1 MGPRAWGLAMT
12 APGHRRGARRNTGP
26 AKIKSCEVDLAALSD
41 PLVISELSETP
52 NRTGRFRVA
61 INGTTLGDL
70 TLDFVAD
77 TGVREGRTIT
87 RLQAVEMIGAVDR
100 TAVLDK
106 ALDLLAVRAR
116 SSRDLSLR
124 LRRAGAR
131 DPDISWAVSRL
142 ASQGFVDDAA
152 YARGVA
158 RTKALG
164 GGVSRRKVITV
175 LRQKGIAADV
185 AAEAMDATLA
195 DVSLDEYGAALAA
208 AEKRVRAL
216 SSLEPAKRRQRL
228 YAFLARRG
236 YETDVV
242 RRVVTEVLR

>member
-1 MGPRAWGLAMT
+1 MREAKRPKRRA
-12 APGHRRGARRNTGP
+12 RGP
-26 AKIKSCEVDLAALSD
+26 ARIPTSDLDLTTLND
-41 PLVISELSETP
+41 PLIISELSEIP
-52 NRTGRFRVA
+52 NRSGRFRVA
-61 INGTTLGDL
+61 VNGVTLGDL

-77 TGVREGRTIT
+77 AGVREGRTIT
-87 RLQAVEMIGAVDR
+87 RPQAFEIINAVDR

-116 SSRDLSLR
+116 SSRDLGVR

-131 DPDISWAVSRL
+131 DPDISWAVARL
-142 ASQGFVDDAA
+142 QSQGFVDDAA

-158 RTKALG
+158 RARTLG
-164 GGVSRRKVITV
+164 GGISRRKVITV

-208 AEKRVRAL
+208 AQKRARAL
-216 SSLEPAKRRQRL
+216 SSIEPAKRRQRL

-236 YETDVV
+236 YDTDVV
-242 RRVVTEVLR
+242 RRVVAEVLR

>member
-1 MGPRAWGLAMT
+1 MREAKRTTRRA
-12 APGHRRGARRNTGP
+12 RGP
-26 AKIKSCEVDLAALSD
+26 ARIAVSDLDLTTLND
-41 PLVISELSETP
+41 PLIISELSETP
-52 NRTGRFRVA
+52 NRSGRYRVA
-61 INGTTLGDL
+61 LNGVTLGDL

-77 TGVREGRTIT
+77 SGVREGRTIT
-87 RLQAVEMIGAVDR
+87 RLQAVEMIDAVDR

-116 SSRDLSLR
+116 SSRDLRIR

-131 DPDISWAVSRL
+131 DPDISWAVARL
-142 ASQGFVDDAA
+142 ESQGFVDDAA

-158 RTKALG
+158 RSKALG
-164 GGVSRRKVITV
+164 GGISRRKVITV

-216 SSLEPAKRRQRL
+216 SSLEPAKQRQRL

>member
-1 MGPRAWGLAMT
+1 MREAKRPTRRA
-12 APGHRRGARRNTGP
+12 RGP
-26 AKIKSCEVDLAALSD
+26 ARIATNELDLTTLND
-41 PLVISELSETP
+41 PLIISELSETP
-52 NRTGRFRVA
+52 NRSGRFRVA
-61 INGTTLGDL
+61 LNGITLGDL

-77 TGVREGRTIT
+77 AGVREGRTIT
-87 RLQAVEMIGAVDR
+87 RLQAVEMINAVDR

-131 DPDISWAVSRL
+131 DPDISWAVARL
-142 ASQGFVDDAA
+142 ESQGFVDDAA

-158 RTKALG
+158 RAKTLG
-164 GGVSRRKVITV
+164 GGVSRRRVITV

-208 AEKRVRAL
+208 AQKRVRAL

>member
-1 MGPRAWGLAMT
+1 MSSPRGR
-12 APGHRRGARRNTGP
+12 PGSRRKRGP
-26 AKIKSCEVDLAALSD
+26 ARIAISDVDLSTLND
-41 PLVISELSETP
+41 PLIISELTETQ
-52 NRTGRFRVA
+52 NRSGRFRVA
-61 INGTTLGDL
+61 INGVALGDL

-77 TGVREGRTIT
+77 SGVREGKTIT
-87 RLQAVEMIGAVDR
+87 RFQGVEMINAVDR

-116 SSRDLSLR
+116 SSRDLSIR

-142 ASQGFVDDAA
+142 AAQGFVDDAA

-158 RTKALG
+158 RAKALA

-185 AAEAMDATLA
+185 ATEAIEATLV

-216 SSLEPAKRRQRL
+216 SGLEPAKKRQRL

-236 YETDVV
+236 YESDVV
-242 RRVVTEVLR
+242 RRVITEVLR

>member
-1 MGPRAWGLAMT
+1 MT
-12 APGHRRGARRNTGP
+12 D
-26 AKIKSCEVDLAALSD
+26 VDLNGMND
-41 PLVISELSETP
+41 PLVVSELSETQ
-52 NRTGRFRVA
+52 NRSGRFRVA
-61 INGTTLGDL
+61 INGVTVGDL

-77 TGVREGRTIT
+77 AGVREGRILE
-87 RLQAVEMIGAVDR
+87 RLQAVEILNAVDR

-116 SSRDLSLR
+116 SSRDLSIR

-131 DPDISWAVSRL
+131 DPDISWAVARL
-142 ASQGFVDDAA
+142 ESQGFVDDAA

-158 RTKALG
+158 RAKTLG
-164 GGVSRRKVITV
+164 GGVSRRKVIAV

-208 AEKRVRAL
+208 AQKRVRAL
-216 SSLEPAKRRQRL
+216 SSIEPAKRRQRL

-236 YETDVV
+236 YESDVV
-242 RRVVTEVLR
+242 RRVLTEVLR

>member
-1 MGPRAWGLAMT
+1 MREAKRP
-12 APGHRRGARRNTGP
+12 ARRARGP
-26 AKIKSCEVDLAALSD
+26 ARIATVDLDLADLND
-41 PLVISELSETP
+41 PLVISELAETQ
-52 NRTGRFRVA
+52 NRSGRFRVA
-61 INGTTLGDL
+61 ISGVTLGDL
-70 TLDFVAD
+70 TLDFVAEA
-77 TGVREGRTIT
+77 GVREGRTVT
-87 RLQAVEMIGAVDR
+87 RLQAVEIIDAVDR

-131 DPDISWAVSRL
+131 DPDIAWAVSRL

-158 RTKALG
+158 RAKALG

-208 AEKRVRAL
+208 AQRRVRAL

-236 YETDVV
+236 YKTDVV
-242 RRVVTEVLR
+242 RRVMNEVLR